1 MGDLTLFIPE
11 LLVLLTAL
19 VAFVG
24 SIWGGRYKVAW
35 AATTLTAIAALVAT
49 ALMLDARGEP
59 FFPGMYAVD
68 LFSQLMKLGLTAGLV
83 LTLLV
88 SDDLPSARKV
98 ARLDLPVFLAFGT
111 LGMMMLVSATE
122 LLTIYVTLELSAYAL
137 YVLAVLHRDQRRASE
152 GGAKYLLFGAAAS
165 AVTLY
170 GLSFIFGATGTTQLA
185 DLAHADASPL
195 FTLGVVLALAGLFFK
210 LAVLPF
216 HAWAPD
222 TYEAAPHQAATFIG
236 TASKVA
242 AIGIIARVLTLGQG
256 AAELET
262 LLIVLAVASMTIG
275 NLAALAQTDLK
286 RLLAWS
292 TVAHAGYVLLG
303 FMTLSEL
310 GTAAAIFYGLVYMIV
325 AFATFVA
332 VCSVGADG
340 GNPSLGSLGGLYQRA
355 PLVGVVLLAGLFG
368 LAGVP
373 PTPGFTG
380 KWFLFSAAMDAG
392 HFWVVLIGAVNATI
406 SLYYYLRVVKYAY
419 QTVPETAPGVGP
431 QPLPLSPSY
440 RFAAWAAMAIIL
452 FVGFYPGPLW
462 ELAQGAAKALLASP

>member
-24 SIWGGRYKVAW
+24 SIWGGRYQVAW
-35 AATTLTAIAALVAT
+35 AATTLTATSALVAT
-49 ALMLDARGEP
+49 ALMLGARGEP
-59 FFPGMYAVD
+59 FFPGMYQVD

-98 ARLDLPVFLAFGT
+98 ARLDMPVFLALGT

-165 AVTLY
+165 AITLY
-170 GLSFIFGATGTTQLA
+170 GLSFIFGATGSTQLA
-185 DLAHADASPL
+185 TLASAEASPL

-242 AIGIIARVLTLGQG
+242 AIGIIARLLTLGRD

-262 LLIVLAVASMTIG
+262 LLIVLAVASMTLG

-310 GTAAAIFYGLVYMIV
+310 GTAAAIFYGLVYLIV

-340 GNPSLGSLGGLYQRA
+340 TNPTLGSLGGLYQRA

-380 KWFLFSAAMDAG
+380 KWFLFSAAMDGG

-419 QTVPETAPGVGP
+419 QTVPETAPGIGP

-440 RFAAWAAMAIIL
+440 RLAAWAAMALIL

-462 ELAQGAAKALLASP
+462 ELAQGAARALLANP

>member
-1 MGDLTLFIPE
+1 MGDLGLFLPE

-19 VAFVG
+19 VAFIG
-24 SIWGGRYKVAW
+24 SIAGVSYKTAW
-35 AATTLTAIAALVAT
+35 AATTLCALGAVVAS
-49 ALMLDARGEP
+49 ALMLGAQGEP
-59 FFPGMYAVD
+59 FFPGMYEVD
-68 LFSQLMKLGLTAGLV
+68 LFSQLLKLGLTVGLA

-88 SDDLPSARKV
+88 SDELPSARKV
-98 ARLDLPVFLAFGT
+98 ARLDLPIFLAFGT

-122 LLTIYVTLELSAYAL
+122 LLTLYVTLELSAYAL
-137 YVLAVLHRDQRRASE
+137 YVMAVLHKDQRGASE
-152 GGAKYLLFGAAAS
+152 GGAKYLLFGATAS

-185 DLAHADASPL
+185 ELAHADASPL
-195 FTLGVVLALAGLFFK
+195 LILGVVLALAGLFFK

-222 TYEAAPHQAATFIG
+222 TYQAAPHQAATFIG

-242 AIGIIARVLTLGQG
+242 AIGVILRVLTLGHE
-256 AAELET
+256 AAELQT
-262 LLIVLAVASMTIG
+262 LLVVLAVASMTIG

-303 FMTLSEL
+303 LMTLTEL
-310 GTAAAIFYGLVYMIV
+310 GMAAAIFYGLVYLVV
-325 AFATFVA
+325 AFATFLA

-340 GNPSLGSLGGLYQRA
+340 QNPTLASLAGLYRRA
-355 PLVGVVLLAGLFG
+355 PLIGVVLLAGLFG

-373 PTPGFTG
+373 PTPGFAG
-380 KWFLFSAAMDAG
+380 KWFLFSAAMEG
-392 HFWVVLIGAVNATI
+392 GYFWVVLIGAVNATV
-406 SLYYYLRVVKYAY
+406 SLYYYLKVVKAAY
-419 QTVPETAPGVGP
+419 QTAPEGAAPLTV
-431 QPLPLSPSY
+431 SPSY
-440 RFAAWAAMAIIL
+440 RLASWAAMALIV

-462 ELAQGAAKALLASP
+462 ELAQGAARALLTGP